1 MDSFSFLPLECI
13 GLILQYLVHEGD
25 VFTLASLLRVNK
37 RIASATL
44 PFLYGNPFSKSFHG
58 RTRGLRSIF
67 GFSVRLLVRMLLTH
81 HRHTLFAS
89 GLRPRSRPE
98 AELSKIIIGAFELQA
113 TDITFGSGSTT
124 THSYFDY
131 HGHIRHLEVEPTAI
145 TEFMDA
151 THSKN
156 LLEFINQDEFMNK
169 CRRIHVPSAVLV
181 NKDVLEKIFLWFL
194 PKVICR
200 KVIWTLASPILE
212 QLESLVISVGII
224 GRYTEVVSR
233 LKRLRRIRF
242 YMDEVFDYDGEE
254 EEYGPGDV
262 RGSGTEDQN
271 VVMQALF
278 QFVVEHIRLFKGC
291 LRVVQF
297 SPSGQD
303 NDFFEETSVPWET
316 QLAIF
321 RLLPALEKPMWLRS
335 DNWMQFATKPLV
347 TDLEHVE
354 YISNLTPVSLWFDM
368 VRPHRQFLQGCR
380 SLKQLC
386 MVSLGQ
392 GSFNWA
398 AQEKRDMET
407 RHGRINKE
415 VPSTLQGPRTADA
428 EHGLVPLEVVKLFEH
443 AEPHTDELND
453 IAFAF
458 SQTLVSIDFHSASL
472 EIFDPSR
479 SIHLGQGWI
488 TLPRLKRLA
497 LIGDA
502 GRIVVDRALF
512 THCPNATHVEIN
524 DGTEEYHCQDIV
536 PCLPAALPNL
546 RNLCLRGWS
555 ALTFHPATL
564 SSLTNLDTLRLSTV
578 RRGIADP
585 ICFIPP
591 IEDLNRS
598 YGIASYVD
606 ITEEAYE
613 PVAAGGEQPNPMIE
627 ITRPHWSWDWHL
639 PHLQSLHLTS
649 EFAYQ
654 FEFRMLMGCPE
665 LKHLF
670 LNMLTEEKQHPRVIT
685 QADLFTSSSSSS
697 SNTDSNNDHQSTRIV
712 ARKLSILRMAGLWIM
727 DDAVLDEFL
736 TFMFPRLH
744 NFTENG
750 WGGIT
755 VRGVVR
761 TIRPRVG
768 GFTKLILSLPQ
779 PLSEEEMEELGLYP
793 KDGIDSGRMS
803 GFRIFPQVAFSNDDG
818 EYVYYRFKKDMDG

>member
-1 MDSFSFLPLECI
+1 
-13 GLILQYLVHEGD
+13 
-25 VFTLASLLRVNK
+25 
-37 RIASATL
+37 
-44 PFLYGNPFSKSFHG
+44 
-58 RTRGLRSIF
+58 
-67 GFSVRLLVRMLLTH
+67 
-81 HRHTLFAS
+81 
-89 GLRPRSRPE
+89 LRPRSRPE
-98 AELSKIIIGAFELQA
+98 AELSRIIIGAFELQA

-131 HGHIRHLEVEPTAI
+131 HGHIRHLDVEPTAI
-145 TEFMDA
+145 TEFMDD
-151 THSKN
+151 TQSKN

-254 EEYGPGDV
+254 EEYGPEDV

-303 NDFFEETSVPWET
+303 NDNDFFEETSVPWET

-321 RLLPALEKPMWLRS
+321 RLLPALERPTWLHS

-354 YISNLTPVSLWFDM
+354 YIDNLTPVSLWFDM

-380 SLKQLC
+380 SLKQLR
-386 MVSLGQ
+386 MASLGQ

-407 RHGRINKE
+407 RRGRINKE
-415 VPSTLQGPRTADA
+415 APSTLQGPRTADA

-443 AEPHTDELND
+443 TEPHTDELND

-488 TLPRLKRLA
+488 TLPRLIRLA

-512 THCPNATHVEIN
+512 THCPNATHIEIN

-564 SSLTNLDTLRLSTV
+564 SSSTILTTLRLSTV
-578 RRGIADP
+578 RCGIADP

-591 IEDLNRS
+591 IEELNRF
-598 YGIASYVD
+598 YDMAGYVD
-606 ITEEAYE
+606 ITEEAEE
-613 PVAAGGEQPNPMIE
+613 PVAAGGGEQPNPMIE

-639 PHLQSLHLTS
+639 PHLHSLHLTS
-649 EFAYQ
+649 EFAYR
-654 FEFRMLMGCPE
+654 FEFKMLMGCPE

-685 QADLFTSSSSSS
+685 RADLFTSSSSSS
-697 SNTDSNNDHQSTRIV
+697 SNTDGNNDHQSTRIV
-712 ARKLSILRMAGLWIM
+712 AGKLSILRMAGLWIM

-736 TFMFPRLH
+736 TFMFPCLRY
-744 NFTENG
+744 FTENG

-755 VRGVVR
+755 ARGVVR

-779 PLSEEEMEELGLYP
+779 PSSEEEMEELGLYP
-793 KDGIDSGRMS
+793 KDGIDSERMS